1 MENQEIAIIQNDK
14 IIKVMPREQ
23 YDQAVI
29 QAHQAKALS
38 SPVKVETKVETVT
51 TEPYTPLTEAAHK
64 NLVVPMQTFAFM
76 IASVFI
82 VLICGVII
90 YKHKIGRK
98 PNWALLDFIKT
109 ISLIGIFL
117 IFVFFVLPK

>member
-38 SPVKVETKVETVT
+38 SPVKVETVT
-51 TEPYTPLTEAAHK
+51 AEPYTPLAEAAYK
-64 NLVVPMQTFAFM
+64 NAVIPMQTFAFM

-90 YKHKIGRK
+90 YKHKTGKK